1 MLLERKV
8 LLDLTA
14 VTWWKDWITW
24 VLSATV
30 LATACLF
37 FATWQDTNGAVRGGT
52 AAAFA
57 ATSSLAM
64 IVLKHKAYL
73 EQEKTLVPLNYIMQ
87 VLSRSC
93 DFVVWHASSGT
104 ET

>member
-24 VLSATV
+24 ALIGGAFACFCLFSAT
-30 LATACLF
+30 
-37 FATWQDTNGAVRGGT
+37 WGDTNGAVRGGT

-64 IVLKHKAYL
+64 VVIKHKGYL
-73 EQEKTLVPLNYIMQ
+73 EQEKTLVPLNYVMQ
-87 VLSRSC
+87 VRHCLFMYFCNSLAYI
-93 DFVVWHASSGT
+93 V
-104 ET
+104 